1 MSAIT
6 APDATA
12 LVMDSAEGFASLL
25 EAAGTSPVHR
35 WENFPTF
42 DNTEFDNKP
51 TYSTQPLAAFDNRPT
66 WDNPTPAFD
75 NRPTWDNWKN
85 KAS

>member
-1 MSAIT
+1 MSANI

-12 LVMDSAEGFASLL
+12 LVMDSAPGYTSLL
-25 EAAGTSPVHR
+25 EAAGTTALAR
-35 WENFPTF
+35 RENALTDADPGRRPATGA
-42 DNTEFDNKP
+42 TRAKHIAG
-51 TYSTQPLAAFDNRPT
+51 TFDNRPT

-85 KAS
+85 K

>member
-1 MSAIT
+1 MSANI

-12 LVMDSAEGFASLL
+12 LVMDSAPGFASLL
-25 EAAGTSPVHR
+25 EAVGTTTVARREKAWTDAGQGDRHA
-35 WENFPTF
+35 
-42 DNTEFDNKP
+42 TEAGHGQHVIG
-51 TYSTQPLAAFDNRPT
+51 TFDNRPT

-85 KAS
+85 K

>member
-1 MSAIT
+1 MLAHT
-6 APDATA
+6 PTDATT
-12 LVMDSAEGFASLL
+12 LVMDSARGFESLL
-25 EAAGTSPVHR
+25 EAAGTAPVAH

-51 TYSTQPLAAFDNRPT
+51 TYSAQPLAAFDNRPT
-66 WDNPTPAFD
+66 WDNPTSKFD

-85 KAS
+85 K

>member
-1 MSAIT
+1 MSVNI

-12 LVMDSAEGFASLL
+12 LVMNSAPGFVSLL
-25 EAAGTSPVHR
+25 EATGRTVPSHRVNARTDAGRSNGAAAGPTRRRPLAGT
-35 WENFPTF
+35 
-42 DNTEFDNKP
+42 
-51 TYSTQPLAAFDNRPT
+51 FDNRPT

-85 KAS
+85 K

>member
-1 MSAIT
+1 MSATT

-12 LVMDSAEGFASLL
+12 LVVDSAEGFASLL
-25 EAAGTSPVHR
+25 EAAGTAAIPR
-35 WENFPTF
+35 WENTWTNATWSNRPT
-42 DNTEFDNKP
+42 
-51 TYSTQPLAAFDNRPT
+51 SIQPLAGFDNRPT

-85 KAS
+85 KS